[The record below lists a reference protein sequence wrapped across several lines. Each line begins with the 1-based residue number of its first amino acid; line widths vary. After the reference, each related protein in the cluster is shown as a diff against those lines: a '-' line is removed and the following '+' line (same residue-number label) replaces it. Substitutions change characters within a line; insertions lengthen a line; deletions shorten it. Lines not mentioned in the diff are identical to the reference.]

1 MLKTATYK
9 QVYLYLIIVYLVALP
24 LNAIQI
30 GSFGSA
36 VKILAVLPICMAFL
50 SRNNIRVTKSLK
62 WQFIFTLFM
71 FLSIIW
77 SSEPFISLS
86 RSISYILLFVL
97 LLSASMFEFNVNELK
112 KVKSSLVWASRI
124 TAVLLLVLGDVVG
137 GRLWLKGIITEDPNY
152 ICAYFAFGT
161 IFALNKIISEKK
173 IFAQTCGAIELFLY
187 VCIVFLTGSRGGLI
201 SILSAIGIYVITFSR
216 SGKKYIV
223 AKIITFAFVFVI
235 INVILDNLPQELR
248 IRFSFDNVSDSGGSG
263 RTDLW
268 KNAIDMFLN
277 ANIFTKIFGYG
288 AGTVRYNMDLLGY
301 PNANVVHN
309 IFLEMLVELG
319 IVGLIIYSVAI
330 FLFAKKA
337 FQNEDKFAFSVIVC
351 MIVLSLSTSIYA
363 FKPYFNIMLYI
374 VMLKNKSIKGEYA
387 ADRRTYSEKYIQQNG
402 LAKIVENQ

>member
-1 MLKTATYK
+1 M
-9 QVYLYLIIVYLVALP
+9 
-24 LNAIQI
+24 
-30 GSFGSA
+30 
-36 VKILAVLPICMAFL
+36 
-50 SRNNIRVTKSLK
+50 
-62 WQFIFTLFM
+62 
-71 FLSIIW
+71 
-77 SSEPFISLS
+77 
-86 RSISYILLFVL
+86 
-97 LLSASMFEFNVNELK
+97 
-112 KVKSSLVWASRI
+112 
-124 TAVLLLVLGDVVG
+124 
-137 GRLWLKGIITEDPNY
+137 
-152 ICAYFAFGT
+152 
-161 IFALNKIISEKK
+161 
-173 IFAQTCGAIELFLY
+173 
-187 VCIVFLTGSRGGLI
+187 
-201 SILSAIGIYVITFSR
+201 
-216 SGKKYIV
+216 
-223 AKIITFAFVFVI
+223 FVI

-309 IFLEMLVELG
+309 IFLETLVELG